1 MTEILSLILGAVMP
15 PIIDLLTKKVADSK
29 VRFGISMA
37 VCVVI
42 GLAIN
47 YKTFTLENI
56 LGSLALVFTS
66 AQTIYHTY
74 WKDAGL
80 RAAENKGK

>member
-1 MTEILSLILGAVMP
+1 MTEIISIVLGAIMP
-15 PIIDLLTKKVADSK
+15 PIIDLLTKKVANSK

-42 GLAIN
+42 GFAIN
-47 YKTFTLENI
+47 YKTFTVENI
-56 LGSLALVFTS
+56 LASLALVFTS

-74 WKDAGL
+74 WKNADL
-80 RAAENKGK
+80 RAAENKG